1 MQTPGGAEIAYAK
14 LSAMELDKR
23 GGTERDLQDL
33 LILRDRVSELAE
45 GVAPR
50 SLDLKLDL
58 IDVGEAYRLIV
69 DLPGVAQ
76 DDLEIAL
83 RGRHLTVAGLRE
95 MNGSEQLFVLRE
107 RVGGH
112 FQRTVELPGDVDYEA
127 SSANLREGLLILH
140 LPKR

>member
-1 MQTPGGAEIAYAK
+1 
-14 LSAMELDKR
+14 MELDR
-23 GGTERDLQDL
+23 RSSGTERDLQDL

-50 SLDLKLDL
+50 SLELKVDL

-83 RGRHLTVAGLRE
+83 RERQLTVAGLRE
-95 MNGSEQLFVLRE
+95 MNGSDQTFVLRE

-112 FQRTVELPGDVDYEA
+112 FQRTIELPGDVDHEA
-127 SSANLREGLLILH
+127 SSASLREGLLILH
-140 LPKR
+140 LPKL